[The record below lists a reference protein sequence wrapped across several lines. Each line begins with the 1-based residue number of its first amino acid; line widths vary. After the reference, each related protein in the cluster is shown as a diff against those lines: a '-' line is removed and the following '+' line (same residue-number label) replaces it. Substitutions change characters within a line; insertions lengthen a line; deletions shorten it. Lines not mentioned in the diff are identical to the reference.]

1 MMLDAVFCR
10 TMLIV
15 FAVVH
20 YVKRVTV
27 ASTSSA
33 KKQEV
38 SSEIC
43 NSMDALK
50 LRHLAWQESVEV
62 GICIMMFQ
70 TETHP
75 FSILFHRLFVFKSN
89 QLKKDVLYMVY
100 E

>member
-1 MMLDAVFCR
+1 
-10 TMLIV
+10 MLIV

-20 YVKRVTV
+20 CVKRVNTV

-62 GICIMMFQ
+62 GMFIMMFQ
-70 TETHP
+70 IETHP
-75 FSILFHRLFVFKSN
+75 FSCVFFIA
-89 QLKKDVLYMVY
+89 
-100 E
+100 

>member
-1 MMLDAVFCR
+1 
-10 TMLIV
+10 MLIV

-20 YVKRVTV
+20 YVKRVNTV

-62 GICIMMFQ
+62 GMFIMMFQ
-70 TETHP
+70 IETHP
-75 FSILFHRLFVFKSN
+75 FSLFVHRFFVFKSN
-89 QLKKDVLYMVY
+89 QLKKDVLYRARNS
-100 E
+100 